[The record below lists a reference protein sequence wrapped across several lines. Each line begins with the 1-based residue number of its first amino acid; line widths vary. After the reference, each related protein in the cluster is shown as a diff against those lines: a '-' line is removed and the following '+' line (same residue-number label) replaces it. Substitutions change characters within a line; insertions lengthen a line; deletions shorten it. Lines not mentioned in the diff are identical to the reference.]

1 MKGYKAS
8 GMSRRK
14 TTRAKE
20 ERKRRR
26 RRRRVEWKPL
36 GIAIDK
42 QLK

>member
-26 RRRRVEWKPL
+26 RRRVEWKPL